1 VEKYF
6 CIHGHFYQPPR
17 ENPWLEEIEIQSTA
31 SPYHD
36 WNERIATECYAPNS
50 ASRIIDGKNQILK
63 IINNYEKMSFN
74 FGPTLLSWLKNHD
87 GQTYNRIIKADQVS
101 QQTRSGH
108 GNAIAQVYNHIIMPL
123 ASKKDQKTEVIWA
136 IKDFEHHFHRK
147 PEGMWL
153 AETAVNLE
161 TLQTLSEQGIKF
173 TILAP
178 HQAQRIRKI
187 GAQEWM
193 DVSQGNIDPTLAY
206 ECFLNDGHSITIFF
220 YDGPISVSIAFDRAL
235 VSGDYFVQRIIK
247 GFNNTRVWPQL
258 LNLATDG
265 ESYGH
270 HFKFG
275 EMALTYALD
284 YIEKNHIAKLTNYG
298 EYLEKH
304 PPKFQVEIFENTSWS
319 CAHGI
324 QRWCADCGC
333 HSGKYPGWNQRW
345 RRPLR
350 EGLDRLKAILDEIFE
365 KQGIQYFDNPW
376 KARDAYIEIIL
387 DRSHHTI
394 DRFLADHCQRALES
408 FEKVQVLKLLEMQRC
423 GLLMFTSC
431 GWFFDDISGIEP
443 IQILKYAAKAIQLAR
458 EMGAS
463 HADKALLDKLAE
475 AHSNNPKMGTGADI
489 FRNSILPC
497 QINFKKILAH
507 YAISSLYEDY
517 AHTQKIYSYQII
529 KNDFKKKKSS
539 AGHLALGEVTV
550 QNQLTLETN
559 EAAFVVFHSA
569 NLDLRF
575 YIITPPPD
583 GEKYQWIEENLLT
596 NLTNF
601 DIKAINKTIAEYFGK
616 KFLSLRDLIL
626 EERIKIASL
635 ISKHII
641 KNFTQTYGNLY
652 HEYNQMMN
660 DLRKVEVPIPK
671 GFLLATEYSLYDELV
686 NELKNLS
693 SLNGNGRWDWF
704 LNIIQQAKQWEVK
717 LSTPEVELLIRRQLE
732 KRTLMLSQDPF
743 KSDLSTMHLLFEL
756 AKKIKL
762 NLNLWQMQNYF
773 QHLLQNYPG
782 VLHQETFKEKMTH
795 ERVQKL
801 RQLGRAL
808 HFNID

>member
-1 VEKYF
+1 MEKYF

-36 WNERIATECYAPNS
+36 WNERIAAECYAPNS

-74 FGPTLLSWLKNHD
+74 FGPTLLSWLKKYD

-101 QQTRSGH
+101 QQKRSGH
-108 GNAIAQVYNHIIMPL
+108 GNAIAQIYNHIIMPL

-178 HQAQRIRKI
+178 HPAQRIRKI

-206 ECFLNDGHSITIFF
+206 ECFLPDGHSITIFF

-275 EMALTYALD
+275 EMALSYSLD

-333 HSGKYPGWNQRW
+333 HSGKHPGWNQQW

-350 EGLDRLKAILDEIFE
+350 EGLDLLKAILDETFE
-365 KQGIQYFDNPW
+365 EQGIRYLDNPW
-376 KARDAYIEIIL
+376 EARDAYIEIIL

-394 DRFLADHCQRALES
+394 DQFLAHHCPRPLEPS
-408 FEKVQVLKLLEMQRC
+408 EKVNVLKLLEMQRC

-443 IQILKYAAKAIQLAR
+443 IQILKYAAKAIQLAH
-458 EMGAS
+458 EMVAS

-489 FRNSILPC
+489 FQNIILPC
-497 QINFKKILAH
+497 RINFKKILAH

-529 KNDFKKKKSS
+529 KNDF
-539 AGHLALGEVTV
+539 T
-550 QNQLTLETN
+550 NQP
-559 EAAFVVFHSA
+559 EAC
-569 NLDLRF
+569 
-575 YIITPPPD
+575 
-583 GEKYQWIEENLLT
+583 
-596 NLTNF
+596 
-601 DIKAINKTIAEYFGK
+601 
-616 KFLSLRDLIL
+616 
-626 EERIKIASL
+626 
-635 ISKHII
+635 
-641 KNFTQTYGNLY
+641 
-652 HEYNQMMN
+652 
-660 DLRKVEVPIPK
+660 
-671 GFLLATEYSLYDELV
+671 
-686 NELKNLS
+686 
-693 SLNGNGRWDWF
+693 
-704 LNIIQQAKQWEVK
+704 
-717 LSTPEVELLIRRQLE
+717 
-732 KRTLMLSQDPF
+732 
-743 KSDLSTMHLLFEL
+743 
-756 AKKIKL
+756 
-762 NLNLWQMQNYF
+762 
-773 QHLLQNYPG
+773 
-782 VLHQETFKEKMTH
+782 
-795 ERVQKL
+795 
-801 RQLGRAL
+801 
-808 HFNID
+808 